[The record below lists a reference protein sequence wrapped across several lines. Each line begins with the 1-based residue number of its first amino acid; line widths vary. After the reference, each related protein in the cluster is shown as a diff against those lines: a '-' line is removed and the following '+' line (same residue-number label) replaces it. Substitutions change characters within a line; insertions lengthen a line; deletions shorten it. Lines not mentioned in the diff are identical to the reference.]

1 MLCRLLGEEPIAE
14 FVEAAAQAVADNRY
28 LQVVSI
34 LKCLMSFFM
43 RMCVCAG
50 GDLILAIMTCHFDGL

>member
-43 RMCVCAG
+43 RMCVCG
-50 GDLILAIMTCHFDGL
+50 WRFDFSNNDVPF